1 MCQSG
6 LSTPVLCAYV
16 DIAVS
21 TCVVCVY
28 VHIYVKSILY
38 VCVLAVAIVHKF
50 IISTCMYTY
59 VYASKVNIE

>member
-28 VHIYVKSILY
+28 MYIFMLKAFICMHGS
-38 VCVLAVAIVHKF
+38 AIVHK
-50 IISTCMYTY
+50 IIGSTCMYTY
-59 VYASKVNIE
+59 VYASKVNLK